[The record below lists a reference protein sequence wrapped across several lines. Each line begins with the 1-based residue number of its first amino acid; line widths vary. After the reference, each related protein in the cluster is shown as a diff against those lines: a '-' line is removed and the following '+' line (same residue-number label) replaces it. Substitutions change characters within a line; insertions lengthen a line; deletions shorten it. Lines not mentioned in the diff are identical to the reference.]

1 MSGHWL
7 PTGQAPQT
15 GFGKPPCKGSG
26 TRPPGG
32 AGRSRVGSQPMSV
45 ADLLAEHGSPLWLA
59 NLDVV
64 RDRQRA
70 FAGAWRAEWPDVEI
84 AYSHKANRLPAILR
98 ALAEKG
104 IGHQVALRGR
114 VLPGALGRR
123 RRRALDRRAGP
134 GEAAGAARARG
145 RRRRARRRRHAWPSC
160 AGSPRPAS
168 RRVGVR
174 VCLPGVGHGTSHFG
188 VPMAEVSMAPRHA
201 AALGLRIEALAVH
214 LVSAGFDR
222 PMAEIPRL
230 ASALVVKWPQPP
242 ERFAAAAKMLA
253 GLAVR
258 MGVPV
263 IDVGGGFP
271 PAPQESPYARAVAG
285 AIGGAGFEGRVL
297 VEPGRALVADAVDL
311 AATVTAVKRLPDR
324 RRCIVLDAGTNLLPG
339 DALRVADDRGARRA
353 RSGRRRRR
361 SSPARCAA
369 TSTSCTRRPTCR
381 RVSEGDAVV
390 VRGVGAYQQTQS
402 TQFGDLRP
410 AVVARDDGH
419 WRLVS
424 RRETVEDL
432 HRHRPRRRRPA
443 RPRASRVARRR
454 SAGIV
459 LYRVGDR
466 RARGAAR
473 RIPAARSGPRRTSAR
488 GRSPRASTSPTR
500 TRWRARCASSRRR
513 PARRWTPQELVELG
527 AVRAEGRQGGD
538 RVGGRAATSTPRRCA
553 ATASRWSGRRA
564 RAAGRSSRRST
575 APSGSRSTRR
585 GRSSCRRRSSCS
597 TGWPS
602 V

>member
-1 MSGHWL
+1 
-7 PTGQAPQT
+7 
-15 GFGKPPCKGSG
+15 
-26 TRPPGG
+26 
-32 AGRSRVGSQPMSV
+32 MSV

-64 RDRQRA
+64 RDRQRSFTA
-70 FAGAWRAEWPDVEI
+70 AWRAEWPDVEI

-98 ALAEKG
+98 TLAEKG
-104 IGHQVALRGR
+104 IGHQVACEAEYCLARSVADASGR
-114 VLPGALGRR
+114 SIVVQGPAKPPALLDRAAADGALVIADTLAELRR
-123 RRRALDRRAGP
+123 IA
-134 GEAAGAARARG
+134 AAGIT
-145 RRRRARRRRHAWPSC
+145 
-160 AGSPRPAS
+160 
-168 RRVGVR
+168 RVGVR
-174 VCLPGVGHGTSHFG
+174 VCLPGVGHGISHFG
-188 VPMAEVSMAPRHA
+188 VPMAELSMAPRHA

-271 PAPQESPYARAVAG
+271 PAPREAAYARAVTG
-285 AIGGAGFEGRVL
+285 AIGGAGYEGRVL

-339 DALRVADDRGARRA
+339 TLFAWPTLEAPGEHDRAAGPALVTGPLCSNVDVLHPAADL
-353 RSGRRRRR
+353 
-361 SSPARCAA
+361 PALA
-369 TSTSCTRRPTCR
+369 
-381 RVSEGDAVV
+381 EGDAVV

-432 HRHRPRRRRPA
+432 
-443 RPRASRVARRR
+443 VA
-454 SAGIV
+454 A
-459 LYRVGDR
+459 D
-466 RARGAAR
+466 
-473 RIPAARSGPRRTSAR
+473 
-488 GRSPRASTSPTR
+488 
-500 TRWRARCASSRRR
+500 
-513 PARRWTPQELVELG
+513 LG
-527 AVRAEGRQGGD
+527 ADVPQ
-538 RVGGRAATSTPRRCA
+538 
-553 ATASRWSGRRA
+553 
-564 RAAGRSSRRST
+564 T
-575 APSGSRSTRR
+575 AP
-585 GRSSCRRRSSCS
+585 
-597 TGWPS
+597 
-602 V
+602 

>member
-1 MSGHWL
+1 
-7 PTGQAPQT
+7 
-15 GFGKPPCKGSG
+15 
-26 TRPPGG
+26 
-32 AGRSRVGSQPMSV
+32 MSV

-64 RDRQRA
+64 RDRQRS
-70 FAGAWRAEWPDVEI
+70 FAAAWRAEWPDVEI

-98 ALAEKG
+98 TLAEKG
-104 IGHQVALRGR
+104 IGHQVACEAEYCLARSVADADGR
-114 VLPGALGRR
+114 SIVVQGPAKPPALLDRAAADGALVVADTLAEMRR
-123 RRRALDRRAGP
+123 LA
-134 GEAAGAARARG
+134 AAGVT
-145 RRRRARRRRHAWPSC
+145 
-160 AGSPRPAS
+160 
-168 RRVGVR
+168 RVGVR

-271 PAPQESPYARAVAG
+271 PAPGEAAYARAVTG

-324 RRCIVLDAGTNLLPG
+324 RRCVVLDAGTNLLPG
-339 DALRVADDRGARRA
+339 TLFAWPNVEAPGEHDPAAGAALVTGPLCSNVDVLHPAADL
-353 RSGRRRRR
+353 
-361 SSPARCAA
+361 PALA
-369 TSTSCTRRPTCR
+369 
-381 RVSEGDAVV
+381 EGDAVV

-432 HRHRPRRRRPA
+432 
-443 RPRASRVARRR
+443 VAT
-454 SAGIV
+454 
-459 LYRVGDR
+459 D
-466 RARGAAR
+466 
-473 RIPAARSGPRRTSAR
+473 
-488 GRSPRASTSPTR
+488 
-500 TRWRARCASSRRR
+500 
-513 PARRWTPQELVELG
+513 LG
-527 AVRAEGRQGGD
+527 ADVPQ
-538 RVGGRAATSTPRRCA
+538 TT
-553 ATASRWSGRRA
+553 T
-564 RAAGRSSRRST
+564 
-575 APSGSRSTRR
+575 
-585 GRSSCRRRSSCS
+585 
-597 TGWPS
+597 
-602 V
+602 

>member
-1 MSGHWL
+1 
-7 PTGQAPQT
+7 
-15 GFGKPPCKGSG
+15 
-26 TRPPGG
+26 
-32 AGRSRVGSQPMSV
+32 MSV

-64 RDRQRA
+64 RDRQRT
-70 FAGAWRAEWPDVEI
+70 FAAAWRAEWPDVAV

-98 ALAEKG
+98 TLAEKG
-104 IGHQVALRGR
+104 IGHQVACEAEYCLARSVADADGR
-114 VLPGALGRR
+114 SIVVQGPAKPPALLDRAAADGALVIADTLAELRR
-123 RRRALDRRAGP
+123 LA
-134 GEAAGAARARG
+134 AAGVT
-145 RRRRARRRRHAWPSC
+145 
-160 AGSPRPAS
+160 
-168 RRVGVR
+168 RVGVR

-188 VPMAEVSMAPRHA
+188 VPMAELSMAPRHA

-271 PAPQESPYARAVAG
+271 PAPQEASYARAVTG

-339 DALRVADDRGARRA
+339 TLFAWPNVEAPGEHDPAAGPALVTGPLCSNVDVLHPAADL
-353 RSGRRRRR
+353 
-361 SSPARCAA
+361 PALA
-369 TSTSCTRRPTCR
+369 
-381 RVSEGDAVV
+381 EGDAVV

-432 HRHRPRRRRPA
+432 
-443 RPRASRVARRR
+443 VAT
-454 SAGIV
+454 
-459 LYRVGDR
+459 D
-466 RARGAAR
+466 
-473 RIPAARSGPRRTSAR
+473 
-488 GRSPRASTSPTR
+488 
-500 TRWRARCASSRRR
+500 
-513 PARRWTPQELVELG
+513 LG
-527 AVRAEGRQGGD
+527 ADVPQ
-538 RVGGRAATSTPRRCA
+538 TTP
-553 ATASRWSGRRA
+553 
-564 RAAGRSSRRST
+564 
-575 APSGSRSTRR
+575 
-585 GRSSCRRRSSCS
+585 
-597 TGWPS
+597 
-602 V
+602 

>member
-1 MSGHWL
+1 
-7 PTGQAPQT
+7 
-15 GFGKPPCKGSG
+15 
-26 TRPPGG
+26 
-32 AGRSRVGSQPMSV
+32 MSV

-70 FAGAWRAEWPDVEI
+70 FAAAWRAEWPDVEM

-104 IGHQVALRGR
+104 IGHQVACEAEYCMARSVAEASGR
-114 VLPGALGRR
+114 SIVVQGPAKPPALLDRAAADGALVIVDTLAELRR
-123 RRRALDRRAGP
+123 LS
-134 GEAAGAARARG
+134 AAGVT
-145 RRRRARRRRHAWPSC
+145 
-160 AGSPRPAS
+160 
-168 RRVGVR
+168 RVGVR

-258 MGVPV
+258 MGVHV

-271 PAPQESPYARAVAG
+271 PAPRESAYARAVTG

-339 DALRVADDRGARRA
+339 TLFAWPNIEAPGEHDPAAAPALVTGPLCSNVDVLHPSADL
-353 RSGRRRRR
+353 
-361 SSPARCAA
+361 PAL
-369 TSTSCTRRPTCR
+369 
-381 RVSEGDAVV
+381 SEGDAVV
-390 VRGVGAYQQTQS
+390 VRGVGAYQQSQS

-419 WRLVS
+419 WQLCS
-424 RRETVEDL
+424 RRERVEDL
-432 HRHRPRRRRPA
+432 
-443 RPRASRVARRR
+443 VAT
-454 SAGIV
+454 
-459 LYRVGDR
+459 D
-466 RARGAAR
+466 
-473 RIPAARSGPRRTSAR
+473 
-488 GRSPRASTSPTR
+488 
-500 TRWRARCASSRRR
+500 
-513 PARRWTPQELVELG
+513 LG
-527 AVRAEGRQGGD
+527 ADVAH
-538 RVGGRAATSTPRRCA
+538 ATR
-553 ATASRWSGRRA
+553 
-564 RAAGRSSRRST
+564 
-575 APSGSRSTRR
+575 
-585 GRSSCRRRSSCS
+585 
-597 TGWPS
+597 
-602 V
+602 

>member
-1 MSGHWL
+1 
-7 PTGQAPQT
+7 
-15 GFGKPPCKGSG
+15 
-26 TRPPGG
+26 
-32 AGRSRVGSQPMSV
+32 MSV

-70 FAGAWRAEWPDVEI
+70 FAAAWRAEWPDVEM

-104 IGHQVALRGR
+104 IGHQVACEAEYCMARSVAEASGR
-114 VLPGALGRR
+114 SIVVQGPAKPPALLDRAAADGALVIVDTLAELRR
-123 RRRALDRRAGP
+123 LS
-134 GEAAGAARARG
+134 AAGVT
-145 RRRRARRRRHAWPSC
+145 
-160 AGSPRPAS
+160 
-168 RRVGVR
+168 RVGVR

-258 MGVPV
+258 MGVHV

-271 PAPQESPYARAVAG
+271 PAPRESSYARAVTG

-339 DALRVADDRGARRA
+339 TLFAWPNIEAPGEHDPAAAPALVTGPLCSNVDVLPPSAEL
-353 RSGRRRRR
+353 
-361 SSPARCAA
+361 PAL
-369 TSTSCTRRPTCR
+369 
-381 RVSEGDAVV
+381 SEGDAVV
-390 VRGVGAYQQTQS
+390 VRGVGAYQQSQS

-432 HRHRPRRRRPA
+432 IA
-443 RPRASRVARRR
+443 T
-454 SAGIV
+454 
-459 LYRVGDR
+459 D
-466 RARGAAR
+466 
-473 RIPAARSGPRRTSAR
+473 
-488 GRSPRASTSPTR
+488 
-500 TRWRARCASSRRR
+500 
-513 PARRWTPQELVELG
+513 LG
-527 AVRAEGRQGGD
+527 ADVPQ
-538 RVGGRAATSTPRRCA
+538 T
-553 ATASRWSGRRA
+553 
-564 RAAGRSSRRST
+564 
-575 APSGSRSTRR
+575 TR
-585 GRSSCRRRSSCS
+585 
-597 TGWPS
+597 
-602 V
+602 

>member
-1 MSGHWL
+1 
-7 PTGQAPQT
+7 
-15 GFGKPPCKGSG
+15 
-26 TRPPGG
+26 
-32 AGRSRVGSQPMSV
+32 MSV

-70 FAGAWRAEWPDVEI
+70 FTAAWRAEWPDIEI

-104 IGHQVALRGR
+104 IGHQVACEAEYCLARSVADANGR
-114 VLPGALGRR
+114 SIVVQGPAKPPALLDRAAADGALVIADTLAEMRR
-123 RRRALDRRAGP
+123 LA
-134 GEAAGAARARG
+134 AAGIT
-145 RRRRARRRRHAWPSC
+145 
-160 AGSPRPAS
+160 
-168 RRVGVR
+168 RVGVR

-188 VPMAEVSMAPRHA
+188 VPMAELSMAPRHA

-271 PAPQESPYARAVAG
+271 PAPQESPYARAVTG
-285 AIGGAGFEGRVL
+285 AIGGAGYEGRIL

-324 RRCIVLDAGTNLLPG
+324 RRCVVLDAGTNLLPG
-339 DALRVADDRGARRA
+339 TLFAWPNVEAPGEHDPAAGAALVTGPLCSNVDVLHPSADL
-353 RSGRRRRR
+353 
-361 SSPARCAA
+361 PAL
-369 TSTSCTRRPTCR
+369 
-381 RVSEGDAVV
+381 SEGDAVV
-390 VRGVGAYQQTQS
+390 VRGVGAYQQSQS

-432 HRHRPRRRRPA
+432 IA
-443 RPRASRVARRR
+443 T
-454 SAGIV
+454 
-459 LYRVGDR
+459 D
-466 RARGAAR
+466 
-473 RIPAARSGPRRTSAR
+473 
-488 GRSPRASTSPTR
+488 
-500 TRWRARCASSRRR
+500 
-513 PARRWTPQELVELG
+513 LG
-527 AVRAEGRQGGD
+527 ADVPQ
-538 RVGGRAATSTPRRCA
+538 T
-553 ATASRWSGRRA
+553 
-564 RAAGRSSRRST
+564 
-575 APSGSRSTRR
+575 TR
-585 GRSSCRRRSSCS
+585 
-597 TGWPS
+597 
-602 V
+602 

>member
-1 MSGHWL
+1 MSI
-7 PTGQAPQT
+7 
-15 GFGKPPCKGSG
+15 
-26 TRPPGG
+26 
-32 AGRSRVGSQPMSV
+32 

-70 FAGAWRAEWPDVEI
+70 FAGAWRAEWPDVQL

-104 IGHQVALRGR
+104 IGHQVACEAEYAMARSVAEASGR
-114 VLPGALGRR
+114 SIVVQGPAKPPALLERAAADGALVVVDTLAEMRR
-123 RRRALDRRAGP
+123 LA
-134 GEAAGAARARG
+134 AAGVT
-145 RRRRARRRRHAWPSC
+145 
-160 AGSPRPAS
+160 
-168 RRVGVR
+168 RVGVR

-230 ASALVVKWPQPP
+230 ASALVVKWP
-242 ERFAAAAKMLA
+242 AAARALRRGGEDARRPRRAHGRA
-253 GLAVR
+253 GHRRRRRL
-258 MGVPV
+258 
-263 IDVGGGFP
+263 
-271 PAPQESPYARAVAG
+271 PAGPQESAYARAVTG

-297 VEPGRALVADAVDL
+297 VEPGRALVAEAVDL

-339 DALRVADDRGARRA
+339 TLFAWPTIEAPGEHEPAAGPALVTGPLCSNVDVLHPSADL
-353 RSGRRRRR
+353 
-361 SSPARCAA
+361 PAL
-369 TSTSCTRRPTCR
+369 
-381 RVSEGDAVV
+381 SEGDAVV

-432 HRHRPRRRRPA
+432 IA
-443 RPRASRVARRR
+443 T
-454 SAGIV
+454 
-459 LYRVGDR
+459 D
-466 RARGAAR
+466 
-473 RIPAARSGPRRTSAR
+473 
-488 GRSPRASTSPTR
+488 
-500 TRWRARCASSRRR
+500 
-513 PARRWTPQELVELG
+513 LG
-527 AVRAEGRQGGD
+527 ADVPQ
-538 RVGGRAATSTPRRCA
+538 T
-553 ATASRWSGRRA
+553 
-564 RAAGRSSRRST
+564 
-575 APSGSRSTRR
+575 TR
-585 GRSSCRRRSSCS
+585 
-597 TGWPS
+597 
-602 V
+602 